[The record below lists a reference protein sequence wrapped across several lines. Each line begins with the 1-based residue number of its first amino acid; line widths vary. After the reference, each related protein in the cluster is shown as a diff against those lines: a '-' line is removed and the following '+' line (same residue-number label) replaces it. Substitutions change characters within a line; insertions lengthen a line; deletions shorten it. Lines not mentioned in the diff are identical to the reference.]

1 MKTEYINIEHN
12 NPETI
17 KPAIER
23 AGKILREGGLVA
35 FPTETV
41 YGLGANGLDA
51 AAVSKIFLA
60 KGRPSDNPLI
70 LHIADRDDLPA
81 LVREIPDWLVPLL
94 DRFWPGPLTVVLPRA
109 ACVPDIVTAGLDTVA
124 VRLPSSPMA
133 RALIR
138 TAGVPVA
145 APSANLSGRPS
156 PTAASAVMADMA
168 GRIEMVLDGGVCEV
182 GLESTVLDCT
192 AEIPTIL
199 RPGGVTQEML
209 AACLGKV
216 RTSGDERMETAA
228 VPRAPGMKYR
238 HYAPAAP
245 LRLFS
250 CDAIEG
256 EAGLLQQLRAAQ
268 RSGQKVG
275 AVVSPETAMLLPNDV
290 EIAIHG
296 SRKTPAAAAAGL
308 YQALRWFDTHPV
320 DVIFAEGMPE
330 QGIGRALMNRLHK
343 AAGSAGE
350 E

>member
-12 NPETI
+12 NLDNVKT
-17 KPAIER
+17 AIEQ
-23 AGKILREGGLVA
+23 AGKILREGGVVA

-51 AAVSKIFLA
+51 AAVSKIFQA

-70 LHIADRDDLPA
+70 LHIADRDDLST
-81 LVREIPDWLVPLL
+81 LVREIPDWLEPLL

-109 ACVPDIVTAGLDTVA
+109 VCVPDIVTAGLDSVA
-124 VRLPSSPMA
+124 VRLPSSPVA

-156 PTAASAVMADMA
+156 PTTATAVMADMA
-168 GRIEMVLDGGVCEV
+168 GRIEMVLDGGACEV

-192 AEIPTIL
+192 AEVPTIL

-209 AACLGKV
+209 QFFLGQV
-216 RTSGDERMETAA
+216 QASGEERMERAE
-228 VPRAPGMKYR
+228 VPKAPGMKYR

-250 CDAIEG
+250 SDAIEG
-256 EAGLLQQLRAAQ
+256 EFGLLRQLQAVQSA
-268 RSGQKVG
+268 GKKVG
-275 AVVSPETAMLLPNDV
+275 AVVSPETAMLLPSGV

-320 DVIFAEGMPE
+320 DVIFAEGVQE
-330 QGIGRALMNRLHK
+330 QGIGRALMNRLYK

>member
-1 MKTEYINIEHN
+1 MNTKYIKIEQN
-12 NPETI
+12 DLRNAN
-17 KPAIER
+17 PAIQQ
-23 AGKILREGGLVA
+23 AGRILREGGLVA

-51 AAVSKIFLA
+51 TAVSKIFQA
-60 KGRPSDNPLI
+60 KGRPADNPLI
-70 LHIADRDDLPA
+70 LHIADRDDLSA

-109 ACVPDIVTAGLDTVA
+109 DCVPDTVTAGLDSVA
-124 VRLPSSPMA
+124 VRLPSSPVA

-138 TAGVPVA
+138 SAGVPVA

-156 PTAASAVMADMA
+156 PTTATAVMADMA
-168 GRIEMVLDGGVCEV
+168 GRIEMVLDGGACEV

-192 AEIPTIL
+192 AEVPTIL

-209 AACLGKV
+209 VACLGQV
-216 RTSGDERMETAA
+216 QASGEGRMETAE

-256 EAGLLQQLRAAQ
+256 ETGLLQQLQAAQ
-268 RSGQKVG
+268 SAGKKVG

-320 DVIFAEGMPE
+320 DVIFAEGVPE

>member
-51 AAVSKIFLA
+51 AAVSKIFQA

-156 PTAASAVMADMA
+156 PTAASAVMADIA

-275 AVVSPETAMLLPNDV
+275 AVVSPETTT
-290 EIAIHG
+290 
-296 SRKTPAAAAAGL
+296 SK
-308 YQALRWFDTHPV
+308 
-320 DVIFAEGMPE
+320 
-330 QGIGRALMNRLHK
+330 
-343 AAGSAGE
+343 
-350 E
+350 

>member
-1 MKTEYINIEHN
+1 MNTKYIKIEQNDPRNASTEIQQ
-12 NPETI
+12 
-17 KPAIER
+17 
-23 AGKILREGGLVA
+23 AGRILREGGLVA

-51 AAVSKIFLA
+51 AAVGKIFQA
-60 KGRPSDNPLI
+60 KGRPADNPLI
-70 LHIADRDDLPA
+70 LHIADREALA
-81 LVREIPDWLVPLL
+81 SLVREVPTWLEPVLE
-94 DRFWPGPLTVVLPRA
+94 RFWPGPLTVVLPRA
-109 ACVPDIVTAGLDTVA
+109 DCVPDIVTAGLDSVA
-124 VRLPSSPMA
+124 VRLPSSPVA
-133 RALIR
+133 RELIR
-138 TAGVPVA
+138 SAGVPVA

-156 PTAASAVMADMA
+156 PTTATAVMADMA
-168 GRIEMVLDGGVCEV
+168 GRIEMVLDGGACEI

-192 AEIPTIL
+192 AAIPTIL

-209 AACLGKV
+209 AVCLGQV
-216 RTSGDERMETAA
+216 QASGEGRMETTA

-268 RSGQKVG
+268 RSGRKVG

-296 SRKTPAAAAAGL
+296 SRKSPAAAAAGL

-320 DVIFAEGMPE
+320 DVIFAEGVPE
-330 QGIGRALMNRLHK
+330 KGIGRALMNRLHK